1 MKTFLRFLA
10 GASSLLLAA
19 AAHATNLTY
28 TEPAIP
34 PAPSLGGLLLR
45 MAIAL
50 LVVIGLIYATAWMLR
65 RAQPHLAARRSRTRK
80 VDGVAVES
88 HVSLGARRSIY
99 AVRWGRFRL
108 LLGAGGSEITLL
120 ASEWADGEGGAPPGE
135 LPDEASFGRHLD
147 DFLSRLG
154 REEDE
159 PLA

>member
-1 MKTFLRFLA
+1 MKTLLRFLA

-28 TEPAIP
+28 TDPEAP
-34 PAPSLGGLLLR
+34 PAPSMGGLLVR
-45 MAIAL
+45 TAIAL
-50 LVVIGLIYATAWMLR
+50 VVVVGLIYATAWMLK
-65 RAQPHLAARRSRTRK
+65 RAQPRMAAHRSRNR
-80 VDGVAVES
+80 DGVAVES
-88 HVSLGARRSIY
+88 HVSLGQRRSIY

-120 ASEWADGEGGAPPGE
+120 ASEWAEADGSAPPGE